1 MYINSTGYYIP
12 SERVTN
18 SHFSK
23 KHGLTEEW
31 FLARTGIE
39 ERSKASPGEDTQTM
53 GKEAVKK
60 AIEGLPYSKDEIGLI
75 VGATYTPKDTI
86 VTLAHSIQNYLDI
99 DEVPVVTISAAC
111 SSLINAI
118 EIVEGYFAMG
128 KASKA
133 LVIAS
138 EHNTAYSNEEDP
150 KAGHLWGDGA
160 FAICLSKERVS
171 DKDFLIKEIITK
183 GAGNVG
189 KASIGVGLNPS
200 SGGFDMKDGRDV
212 FINACQYM
220 AQVTQEIVER
230 NGYSLDDIAYLIPH
244 QANLR
249 ITQNVLKQLGL
260 PTEKGISN
268 IQYLGNTG
276 SAGCGIAFSE
286 NVNKFKSGDKI
297 VFTVFGGGYSYG
309 AMLVEK

>member
-1 MYINSTGYYIP
+1 MYINATGYYIP
-12 SERVTN
+12 EGRIPN

-31 FLARTGIE
+31 YLARTGIRV
-39 ERSKASPGEDTQTM
+39 RSKVSPGETTQTM
-53 GKEAVKK
+53 GIEAVKH
-60 AIEGLPYSKDEIGLI
+60 AMAALPYPKEDIDLI
-75 VGATYTPKDTI
+75 IGATYTPTDTI
-86 VTLAHSIQNYLDI
+86 VTLGHSIQNFLNLDEI
-99 DEVPVVTISAAC
+99 PVVTISAAC
-111 SSLINAI
+111 SSLINAV
-118 EIVEGYFAMG
+118 EIVEGYFALG
-128 KASKA
+128 KARKA
-133 LVIAS
+133 LVVSS
-138 EHNTAYSNEEDP
+138 EHNTAYSDDEDQ

-160 FAICLSKERVS
+160 FAICLSRERES
-171 DKDFLIKEIITK
+171 ETDFHIRKVITG

-189 KASIGVGLNPS
+189 KASIGVTLKPGN
-200 SGGFDMKDGRDV
+200 GGFNMLDGRDV
-212 FINACQYM
+212 FIHACQYM
-220 AQVTQEIVER
+220 AKVTRDIMAR
-230 NGYSLDDIAYLIPH
+230 SGYGLEDISYLIPH

-260 PTEKGISN
+260 SDEKALSN

-286 NVNKFKSGDKI
+286 NLDKFQPGDKI